1 MRTIFIGILLMMTS
15 AAAAQSTDVTES
27 VYFTPCSSWSYNST
41 VNGYVCGFTGLS
53 ERVPDLY
60 EFNDLER
67 RVHDLEQR
75 LRDLETKLAALTPQ

>member
-1 MRTIFIGILLMMTS
+1 MRTILAGLLLMIS
-15 AAAAQSTDVTES
+15 GAAMAQNSDVTES

-67 RVHDLEQR
+67 RVRDLETR
-75 LRDLETKLAALTPQ
+75 LRDLETKLAALIPQ